1 MCEEGITR
9 EYSWVQ
15 QEVSLISAKE
25 GQWLGQM
32 VSIHLQYTRN
42 TTISVD
48 KGGIA
53 ENYE

>member
-1 MCEEGITR
+1 MCEEGITI
-9 EYSWVQ
+9 EYLWVQ

-32 VSIHLQYTRN
+32 ASIHLQHIDS